1 MYKSK
6 AIPQIQQT
14 NMVSIIQSFYI
25 AKGID
30 FNAFSGLFRKILAK
44 NTLLSRDLFSIL
56 QCRTNYLTCFE
67 VSNTKL
73 IASQAPIILII
84 MEQDFLIKIVVLAL
98 YVGVLFLIGI
108 FASRRVKG
116 MGDYYVGG
124 KNMGFWAVAFSA
136 RATGESGWLLIG
148 LTGMGAMAGYSSY
161 WVVVGELLGVIISW
175 QFMAKRF
182 KKRSDSYGA
191 MTIPD
196 YLQSHFKS
204 TTHTL
209 RIIAASVLVIFIVIY
224 VASQID
230 VTGVAFESMLGIDYR
245 IGALIGFF
253 IVLTYIFIG
262 GFVAAVWSD
271 LFQGLLM
278 FFGLVLLPIVVWFSM
293 DHGAGV
299 TEGLNAID
307 PTLTQ
312 VMGRSPDKW
321 MNLFTILGF
330 SMIGLG
336 FLGSPQVYVR
346 FMSIKNVKEIDK
358 GKWVAAVFTL
368 LTDAAAV
375 TIGILARIYFTKEGQ
390 DPEAILGNNGEDVLS
405 MITESFLPTLLVAVF
420 IAIVLSAIMSTIDSL
435 LILASSAITRDF
447 YQKIF
452 RPKIKDQDLTKI
464 SRIATIIMAFTA
476 LLIAI
481 IMDYVS
487 PGRQIFWVIIFGW
500 SGIAATFCPVMIL
513 SLFWKGYSEKGAMA
527 SMISGFVSVILF
539 NFVLKELPS
548 IGQYFVALDVLAPSF
563 AVAMI
568 VGVIVSKIYP
578 PRPEALKMIKEID
591 EKPDE
596 E

>member
-1 MYKSK
+1 M
-6 AIPQIQQT
+6 T
-14 NMVSIIQSFYI
+14 
-25 AKGID
+25 D
-30 FNAFSGLFRKILAK
+30 H
-44 NTLLSRDLFSIL
+44 DL
-56 QCRTNYLTCFE
+56 
-67 VSNTKL
+67 
-73 IASQAPIILII
+73 
-84 MEQDFLIKIVVLAL
+84 LIKIFVLAL

-108 FASRRVKG
+108 LASRKIKG
-116 MGDYYVGG
+116 MSDYYVGG

-148 LTGMGAMAGYSSY
+148 LTGMGAIAGYSGY
-161 WVVVGELLGVIISW
+161 WVVAGELLGVFVSW

-182 KKRSDSYGA
+182 KRKSDSYGSI
-191 MTIPD
+191 TIPD

-209 RIIAASVLVIFIVIY
+209 RIVAASALVIFIVIY

-230 VTGVAFESMLGIDYR
+230 VTGVAFKSMLGIDYKL
-245 IGALIGFF
+245 GALIGFF

-271 LFQGLLM
+271 LFQGILM

-293 DHGAGV
+293 DHGTGV

-312 VMGRSPDKW
+312 VMGRSPDPW
-321 MNLFTILGF
+321 LNLFTILGF

-346 FMSIKNVKEIDK
+346 FMSIKDENEIDK
-358 GKWVAAVFTL
+358 GKWVATTFTL

-375 TIGILARIYFTKEGQ
+375 SIGILARIYFTKNGQ

-405 MITESFLPTLLVAVF
+405 MITENFLPTLLVAVF
-420 IAIVLSAIMSTIDSL
+420 VAIVLSAIMSTIDSL

-452 RPKIKDQDLTKI
+452 RPDVRDQDLVKI
-464 SRIATIIMAFTA
+464 SRIATVIMAFTA
-476 LLIAI
+476 LIIAMI
-481 IMDYVS
+481 INYVS
-487 PGRQIFWVIIFGW
+487 PDRQVFWVMIFGW
-500 SGIAATFCPVMIL
+500 SGIAATFCPVIIL
-513 SLFWKGYSEKGAMA
+513 SLFWEGYSEKGAIA
-527 SMISGFVSVILF
+527 SMISGFTSVMLF
-539 NFVLKELPS
+539 NFVLKELPN

-568 VGVIVSKIYP
+568 VGFIVSKIYP
-578 PRPEALKMIKEID
+578 PRVDA
-591 EKPDE
+591 
-596 E
+596 